1 MSAERKTMQKLTF
14 DTGVRSYKVGG
25 GVLKFNP
32 TDPNIYARFLETLDS
47 LSALEEELAKVSGAD
62 AITALACADKT
73 IKEKL
78 SYVFGVGNDLE
89 AIFSGVSLL
98 AVGANGERLITNF
111 LAAIEPILSAGARQ
125 CAAAEAAK
133 L

>member
-1 MSAERKTMQKLTF
+1 MEKLTF
-14 DTGVRSYKVGG
+14 DTGVKSYKVGG

-32 TDPNIYARFLETLDS
+32 PDPNIYARFLETLDS
-47 LSALEEELAKVSGAD
+47 LSALEEDLAKASGSD
-62 AITALACADKT
+62 AITALAAADKT

-78 SYVFGVGNDLE
+78 SYVFCGNDME

-111 LAAIEPILSAGARQ
+111 LAAIEPVLSAGARQ

>member
-1 MSAERKTMQKLTF
+1 MEKLTF
-14 DTGVRSYKVGG
+14 DTGVKSYKVGA

-47 LSALEEELAKVSGAD
+47 LSAMEEELTKASGAE
-62 AITALACADKT
+62 AIAALASADKEV
-73 IKEKL
+73 KAKL
-78 SYVFGVGNDLE
+78 SYVFGPGNDMD

-98 AVGANGERLITNF
+98 AVGGNGERLITNF
-111 LAAIEPILSAGARQ
+111 LAVIEPVLSQGARV

>member
-1 MSAERKTMQKLTF
+1 MEKLTF
-14 DTGVRSYKVGG
+14 DTGVKSYKVGT

-32 TDPNIYARFLETLDS
+32 TDPNIYARFLEMLDS
-47 LSALEEELAKVSGAD
+47 LSAMEESLTRASGKEAIAALAD
-62 AITALACADKT
+62 ADKH

-78 SYVFGVGNDLE
+78 SWVFGGDNDLE
-89 AIFSGVSLL
+89 AVFSGVSLL

-111 LAAIEPILSAGARQ
+111 LAAIEPILGAGARQ

>member
-1 MSAERKTMQKLTF
+1 MEKLTF
-14 DTGVRSYKVGG
+14 DTGVKSYRVGA

-47 LSALEEELAKVSGAD
+47 LSAMEEELARASGTDAVAALAD
-62 AITALACADKT
+62 ADKR
-73 IKEKL
+73 IKEKI
-78 SYVFGVGNDLE
+78 SYVFGGDNDME

-98 AVGANGERLITNF
+98 AVGTNGERLITNF
-111 LAAIEPILSAGARQ
+111 LAAIEPVLSQGARQ

>member
-1 MSAERKTMQKLTF
+1 MEKLTF
-14 DTGVRSYKVGG
+14 DTGVKSYKVGA

-47 LSALEEELAKVSGAD
+47 FSALEEALSQASGAD
-62 AITALACADKT
+62 AIAALADADKT

-78 SYVFGVGNDLE
+78 SYVFCGNDME

-111 LAAIEPILSAGARQ
+111 LGAIEPILSEGART

>member
-1 MSAERKTMQKLTF
+1 MEKLTF
-14 DTGVRSYKVGG
+14 DTGVKSYKVGA

-47 LSALEEELAKVSGAD
+47 LSALEEELTKASGAD
-62 AITALACADKT
+62 AIAALSHADKA

-78 SYVFGVGNDLE
+78 AYVFGGDNDLE
-89 AIFSGVSLL
+89 AIFCGVSLL

-111 LAAIEPILSAGARQ
+111 LAAIEPILSQGARV

>member
-1 MSAERKTMQKLTF
+1 MEKLTF
-14 DTGVRSYKVGG
+14 DTGVKSYKVGA

-47 LSALEEELAKVSGAD
+47 LSSLEETLTKASGAE
-62 AITALACADKT
+62 AIAALAAADKT

-78 SYVFGVGNDLE
+78 SYVFSGNDME

-98 AVGANGERLITNF
+98 AVGENGERLITNF
-111 LAAIEPILSAGARQ
+111 LAAIEPVLSAGARQ

>member
-1 MSAERKTMQKLTF
+1 MEKLTF
-14 DTGVRSYKVGG
+14 DTGVKTYKVGT

-32 TDPNIYARFLETLDS
+32 TDPNVYARFLETLDS
-47 LSALEEELAKVSGAD
+47 LGELEKELTQTSGQEAV
-62 AITALACADKT
+62 AALARADRQ
-73 IKEKL
+73 IKERL
-78 SYVFGVGNDLE
+78 SYVFGPGNDLE
-89 AIFSGVSLL
+89 SVFSGVSLL

-111 LAAIEPILSAGARQ
+111 LAAMEPILSQGARA

>member
-1 MSAERKTMQKLTF
+1 MEKLTL
-14 DTGVRSYKVGG
+14 DTGVKTYKAGA

-32 TDPNIYARFLETLDS
+32 TDPNVYARFLEILES
-47 LSALEEELAKVSGAD
+47 LSGLEAELAQHSGAD
-62 AITALACADKT
+62 AITALAQTDKEL
-73 IKEKL
+73 KSRL
-78 SYVFGVGNDLE
+78 SYVFGPGNDLE
-89 AIFSGVSLL
+89 AVFSGVSLL

-111 LAAIEPILSAGARQ
+111 LAAIEPILSEGARA

>member
-1 MSAERKTMQKLTF
+1 MEKLTF
-14 DTGVRSYKVGG
+14 DTGVKSYKVGT

-32 TDPNIYARFLETLDS
+32 TDPNVYARFLETLDS
-47 LSALEEELAKVSGAD
+47 LSELEKTLAKASGQE
-62 AITALACADKT
+62 AITALAGADKA

-78 SYVFGVGNDLE
+78 SYVFGPGNDLE

-98 AVGANGERLITNF
+98 AVGDNGERLITNF
-111 LAAIEPILSAGARQ
+111 LAAIEPVLSAGARA

>member
-1 MSAERKTMQKLTF
+1 MEKLTF
-14 DTGVRSYKVGG
+14 DTGVKSYRVGA

-32 TDPNIYARFLETLDS
+32 TDPNVYARFLETLDS
-47 LSALEEELAKVSGAD
+47 LSELEAELSKASGAD
-62 AITALACADKT
+62 AITAMARADQEVKAR
-73 IKEKL
+73 L
-78 SYVFGVGNDLE
+78 SYVFGPGNDLD
-89 AIFSGVSLL
+89 AVFSGVSLL

-111 LAAIEPILSAGARQ
+111 LAAIEPILSDGARA